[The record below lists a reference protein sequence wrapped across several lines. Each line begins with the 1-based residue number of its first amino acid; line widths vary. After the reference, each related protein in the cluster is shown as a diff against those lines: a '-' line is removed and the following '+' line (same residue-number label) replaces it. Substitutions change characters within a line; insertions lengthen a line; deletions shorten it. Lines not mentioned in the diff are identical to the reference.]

1 MGRMRVRIAL
11 VLAFLAT
18 ATGLVIDMSGSAP
31 RLAGDDHVRWP
42 APALVATVT
51 GGQTICTSGLV
62 VPGDAARMVMTI
74 GATTGAGTSLGTLPR
89 IGIDFTGEDGRRIS
103 TSVLRAGAASGEDV
117 SLPLRY
123 PHGGDSAGTL
133 CLRFGGRH
141 SDRYVFGGAEPL
153 SGTTI
158 DGVAQPV
165 RVSILFYRPGS
176 ESWWSLLGALD
187 LRLGLGKSPMFGDWT
202 LPVLV
207 LAMLALWFAVGRLL
221 WRELR

>member
-18 ATGLVIDMSGSAP
+18 AIGLAIDMSSSAP

-42 APALVATVT
+42 PPALVATVT
-51 GGQTICTSGLV
+51 GGQSLCTSSLLV
-62 VPGDAARMVMTI
+62 PAAAARMVMTI
-74 GATTGAGTSLGTLPR
+74 GATTAKNKAVLLPR
-89 IGIDFTGEDGRRIS
+89 IGIVYTGSGGRTIS
-103 TSVLRAGAASGEDV
+103 TTVLRAGATPGEDV
-117 SLPLRY
+117 SLPLHY
-123 PHGGDSAGTL
+123 PHGGDSRGTL
-133 CLRFGGRH
+133 CLHLGGPRNH
-141 SDRYVFGGAEPL
+141 LFEFGGAEPL
-153 SGTTI
+153 TGTTI

-165 RVSILFYRPGS
+165 RISILFYRPGS

-202 LPVLV
+202 LPVLA
-207 LAMLALWFAVGRLL
+207 LAMLALWFGVGRLL

>member
-1 MGRMRVRIAL
+1 MGSMRVRIAL

-18 ATGLVIDMSGSAP
+18 AIGLAIDMSASAP

-42 APALVATVT
+42 PPALVATVT
-51 GGQTICTSGLV
+51 GGQTLCTGALL

-74 GATTGAGTSLGTLPR
+74 GTTNAAGTSLSALPR
-89 IGIDFTGEDGRRIS
+89 IRIDFTGDSGRRIS
-103 TSVLRAGAASGEDV
+103 TSVLRTGAVPGEEV

-123 PHGGDSAGTL
+123 PHGGDAYGTL
-133 CLRFGGRH
+133 CLHVGGPRR
-141 SDRYVFGGAEPL
+141 DRLEFGGAEPL
-153 SGTTI
+153 TGTTI

-165 RVSILFYRPGS
+165 RLSILFYRPGS
-176 ESWWSLLGALD
+176 ETWWSLLGALD

-207 LAMLALWFAVGRLL
+207 LAMLALWFGVGRLL

>member
-18 ATGLVIDMSGSAP
+18 AIGLAIDMSSSAP

-42 APALVATVT
+42 PPTLVATVT
-51 GGQTICTSGLV
+51 GDQTLCTSALL

-74 GATTGAGTSLGTLPR
+74 GRTNAAGKSLSTLPR
-89 IGIDFTGEDGRRIS
+89 IGIDFTGDGRRAIS
-103 TSVLRAGAASGEDV
+103 TSVLRAGAVPGESV

-123 PHGGDSAGTL
+123 PHGGDSYGTL
-133 CLRFGGRH
+133 CLRVGGPH
-141 SDRYVFGGAEPL
+141 SDRLEFGGAAPL
-153 SGTTI
+153 TGTTI

-165 RVSILFYRPGS
+165 RLSILFYRPGR
-176 ESWWSLLGALD
+176 ETWWSLLGALD
-187 LRLGLGKSPMFGDWT
+187 LRIGLGKSPMFGDWT

-207 LAMLALWFAVGRLL
+207 LVMLALWFGVGRLL